1 MNANISTS
9 ATPQKRPRQ
18 EVAGW
23 FACDA
28 EINQIHKRGNSTL
41 ARGAFGEISVA
52 IDTKRNQLVVV
63 KTIPQAVTGGFG
75 APKKQLSQEVC
86 NEIMALR
93 ILSDHPNIVSFLG
106 LTTSSNEMMP
116 SALCLVF
123 DYCPMDLHT
132 VMTRRRASL
141 PFDTI
146 RFITKEMLSALR
158 HCHLNGIIHRDV
170 TPKNFLISPQGRI
183 WLCDF
188 GLAKPCPHLL
198 EGEAMGESEDKDDS
212 KALCT
217 LYYRPPEI
225 LLGGP
230 AVHDSVDMYS
240 CGLVIA
246 ELVTGRPLFAGKN
259 VLDQLHR
266 TFQILGTPS
275 ATEGWVEKLRD
286 FAKVSFR
293 HYDPQPLENMLPR
306 ADECPDLMALLKC
319 LIVLDP
325 SQRISA
331 TAALKQKYCHS
342 IPIALSAID
351 LIPTECKSVLFSNSS
366 LEIAEQE
373 ALSLAAARRTWNNKQ
388 EYSLDDGARSL
399 DEVLQRQ

>member
-1 MNANISTS
+1 
-9 ATPQKRPRQ
+9 
-18 EVAGW
+18 
-23 FACDA
+23 
-28 EINQIHKRGNSTL
+28 
-41 ARGAFGEISVA
+41 
-52 IDTKRNQLVVV
+52 
-63 KTIPQAVTGGFG
+63 
-75 APKKQLSQEVC
+75 
-86 NEIMALR
+86 
-93 ILSDHPNIVSFLG
+93 
-106 LTTSSNEMMP
+106 
-116 SALCLVF
+116 
-123 DYCPMDLHT
+123 
-132 VMTRRRASL
+132 
-141 PFDTI
+141 
-146 RFITKEMLSALR
+146 
-158 HCHLNGIIHRDV
+158 
-170 TPKNFLISPQGRI
+170 
-183 WLCDF
+183 
-188 GLAKPCPHLL
+188 
-198 EGEAMGESEDKDDS
+198 
-212 KALCT
+212 
-217 LYYRPPEI
+217 
-225 LLGGP
+225 
-230 AVHDSVDMYS
+230 
-240 CGLVIA
+240 
-246 ELVTGRPLFAGKN
+246 
-259 VLDQLHR
+259 LDQLHR